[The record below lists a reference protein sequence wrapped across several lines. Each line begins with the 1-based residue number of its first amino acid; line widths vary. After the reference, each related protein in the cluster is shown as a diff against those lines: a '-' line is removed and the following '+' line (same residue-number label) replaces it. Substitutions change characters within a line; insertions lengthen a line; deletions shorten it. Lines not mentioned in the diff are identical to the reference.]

1 VVLVELSDRL
11 IEPFAVSWHKAVMNE
26 AQLVTTLRNQDPQAV
41 QELVD
46 LYGDRLLRSAL
57 LLCGDENTAED
68 LVQDTFLE
76 AIRSAHR
83 FQGRSAIY
91 TWLHGI
97 LLNLTRRGR
106 REQQRLV
113 YDEELVHREVSPA
126 EAGLCQLDAVVAA
139 SALVDALRQ
148 LSDAHREVVVLRYYE
163 NMKMEEI
170 SMALNVSIG
179 TVKSRLHYALTELQ
193 KILPAEMNL
202 FGVQGTEEIQK
213 R

>member
-1 VVLVELSDRL
+1 
-11 IEPFAVSWHKAVMNE
+11 MNE
-26 AQLVTTLRNQDPQAV
+26 AQFATALRNQDPKAV

-57 LLCGDENTAED
+57 LLSGDENAAQD
-68 LVQDTFLE
+68 LVQDTLLE
-76 AIRSAHR
+76 AIRSAGR

-97 LLNLTRRGR
+97 LLNLSRRSR

-113 YDEELVHREVSPA
+113 YDEELVHREISPV
-126 EAGLCQLDAVVAA
+126 EAGACQSDAGIA
-139 SALVDALRQ
+139 SAALLDALRRI
-148 LSDAHREVVVLRYYE
+148 SDVHREVVVLRYYE

-170 SMALNVSIG
+170 SLALNISTG
-179 TVKSRLHYALTELQ
+179 TVKSRLHYAINELQ